1 MGKIYNDLEQK
12 GEEKV
17 NNNINSLLSVGG
29 IIEGWD
35 GVRFRDDEINR
46 IYNIMDKVDFRTV
59 LLVGDYGS
67 GKRTIIEGYVNKLNK
82 NARVDKV
89 IEIDFNSILQKTRN
103 GDDFGKIIE
112 DVFNAACHT
121 EDEAITIVMHSLG
134 HLLNL
139 NCFGNA
145 GFSFVNNL
153 VKAIEEDNLRIIATA
168 TTSEYSDIENMFKR
182 VLDYFTVI
190 KLKDIT
196 KDEASQILDE
206 TLDFY
211 AGCYDMTFPQNTS
224 EIICNNADK
233 YIKDRVFPWKSE
245 NLLEEVCA
253 SISNKYRPADER
265 LIKLTEESHK
275 LKMQL
280 NDALEANDYNKCEE
294 INKKLGE
301 NFEKFQKLGE
311 EYFPTIEVTEEDI
324 LEALGEIL
332 GVQMTKL
339 DEDKTKFLREMP
351 DEIKKYVIG
360 QDSAVDTIVK
370 NIRRNQLGLR
380 KTGHSAGNFMFIGST
395 GVGKTYLAKRLAK
408 YLYGSEDNL
417 LRLDMSEF
425 QAEIDVSK
433 LLGSAP
439 GYVGY
444 KESGLLVKGL
454 AKNGETVVLFD
465 EIEKAH
471 PKIYD
476 VLLQLLDEGFVTGS
490 DGKKVDATKA
500 LIIFTSNI
508 GVKEAQS
515 MSSPLGFTSNID
527 EKRSAKKEEIIR
539 KALKKRFSPEFL
551 NRLDNICYF
560 NSLSRD
566 TLKSILQNE
575 LAESNVNIKA
585 ITGKVIKL
593 SPEVENWI
601 IDKVEK
607 EDNGAR
613 PIIRI
618 IQQYIEETISD
629 MVINDSP
636 VLKLKRKYLIAQLK
650 DDNVVVEDDVNAV
663 DNHIVDLGDSDEL
676 EVKKKT
682 IILK

>member
-1 MGKIYNDLEQK
+1 MGKIYDLEQK
-12 GEEKV
+12 GEENV
-17 NNNINSLLSVGG
+17 NPNLDNLISVGS
-29 IIEGWD
+29 IIEGWN
-35 GVRFRDDEINR
+35 GVWFRDNEINR
-46 IYNIMDKVDFRTV
+46 VYNIMDKSELRAV

-67 GKRTIIEGYVNKLNK
+67 GKRTIIEGYAQKLVD
-82 NARVDKV
+82 NARIDKV
-89 IEIDFNSILQKTRN
+89 IEVNFSDILQKARSN
-103 GDDFGKIIE
+103 DFGQIIE
-112 DVFNAACHT
+112 DVFNTACNT
-121 EDEAITIVMHSLG
+121 EDIPITLVLNNLG

-153 VKAIEEDNLRIIATA
+153 IKAIEEDDLRIIGTV
-168 TTSEYSDIENMFKR
+168 TTDEFKDIENMFKK

-190 KLKDIT
+190 KLTELT
-196 KDEASQILDE
+196 KDETTQILE
-206 TLDFY
+206 NELDYFR
-211 AGCYDMTFPQNTS
+211 GCYDMTFPDNVC

-233 YIKDRVFPWKSE
+233 YIKDKSFPGKAE
-245 NLLEEVCA
+245 NLFDEICA
-253 SISNKYRPADER
+253 GISNKYRPADER
-265 LIKLTEESHK
+265 LIKLTESTK
-275 LKMQL
+275 QLKEEL
-280 NDALEANDYNKCEE
+280 GKALEANDYNKCEE
-294 INKKLGE
+294 INRQLGE
-301 NFEKFQKLGE
+301 NFEKYRQLGE
-311 EYFPTIEVTEEDI
+311 EYFPTINVTEEDL
-324 LEALGEIL
+324 LEALGNIL
-332 GVQMTKL
+332 DIQMTKL

-360 QDSAVDTIVK
+360 QDQAVDTIVK

-380 KTGHSAGNFMFIGST
+380 KTSHSAGNFMFIGST
-395 GVGKTYLAKRLAK
+395 GVGKTYLAKQLAK

-515 MSSPLGFTSNID
+515 MASPLGFSTNVD
-527 EKRSAKKEEIIR
+527 EKKNAKKEEIIR

-560 NSLSRD
+560 NSLSKE
-566 TLKSILQNE
+566 TLASILQKE
-575 LAESNVNIKA
+575 LSESNVNIKA
-585 ITGKVIKL
+585 ITGKIVEL
-593 SPEVENWI
+593 SPDVEDWI
-601 IDKVEK
+601 LDKVEK

-618 IQQYIEETISD
+618 IQQYIEEVITD
-629 MVINDSP
+629 MVIEGSEALETDNPS
-636 VLKLKRKYLIAQLK
+636 LMAYLE
-650 DDNVVVEDDVNAV
+650 DDN
-663 DNHIVDLGDSDEL
+663 IVLR
-676 EVKKKT
+676 
-682 IILK
+682 

>member
-1 MGKIYNDLEQK
+1 MGEIYTDIKQNN
-12 GEEKV
+12 EESEDKV
-17 NNNINSLLSVGG
+17 LNTLLSVGS
-29 IIEGWD
+29 IVEGLNCIK
-35 GVRFRDDEINR
+35 FRDNEINR
-46 IYNIMDKVDFRTV
+46 VYNIMSKSEFRTV

-67 GKRTIIEGYVNKLNK
+67 GRRSIIEGYVNKLYNNVK
-82 NARVDKV
+82 ADKV
-89 IEIDFNSILQKTRN
+89 IEIDFNGILQKTRSA
-103 GDDFGKIIE
+103 DFSQIVE
-112 DVFNAACHT
+112 DLFNAAT
-121 EDEAITIVMHSLG
+121 HSENYEVTLVLNNLG

-139 NCFGNA
+139 NCYGNA

-153 VKAIEEDNLRIIATA
+153 VKAIEEENMKVIATV
-168 TTSEYSDIENMFKR
+168 TTDEYKDIENMFRR
-182 VLDYFTVI
+182 VLDFFTVI
-190 KLKDIT
+190 KLNTLT
-196 KDEASQILDE
+196 KDETAEILKNDLE
-206 TLDFY
+206 FFE
-211 AGCYDMTFPQNTS
+211 GCYDMSFPKNVC
-224 EIICNNADK
+224 ELICNNADK
-233 YIKDRVFPWKSE
+233 YIKDRAFPRKAE
-245 NLLEEVCA
+245 NLMDEVCA

-265 LIKLTEESHK
+265 LVKLTENTRK
-275 LKMQL
+275 LK
-280 NDALEANDYNKCEE
+280 NDLAEAFEENDYKKCEE
-294 INKKLGE
+294 INKKLSE
-301 NFEKFQKLGE
+301 NFEEYRKLGE
-311 EYFPTIEVTEEDI
+311 EFFPTINVTEEDI

-332 GVQMTKL
+332 NIQMSRL

-360 QDSAVDTIVK
+360 QDKAVDTIVK

-380 KTGHSAGNFMFIGST
+380 KTSHSAGNFMFIGTT

-408 YLYGSEDNL
+408 YLYGSEDDL

-425 QAEIDVSK
+425 QSEIDVSK

-454 AKNGETVVLFD
+454 AKKGETVVLFD

-508 GVKEAQS
+508 GVKEAQK
-515 MSSPLGFTSNID
+515 MAAPLGFTSDVD
-527 EKRSAKKEEIIR
+527 EKKSAKKEEIIR
-539 KALKKRFSPEFL
+539 KALKNRFSPEFL

-566 TLKSILQNE
+566 TLKSILQKE
-575 LAESNVNIKA
+575 LDESNINIKTV
-585 ITGKVIKL
+585 TGKTVKL
-593 SPEVENWI
+593 SPEVEEWI
-601 IDKVEK
+601 LDKVEK

-618 IQQYIEETISD
+618 IQQYIEENITD
-629 MVINDSP
+629 MVINDDP
-636 VLKLKRKYLIAQLK
+636 ALKLKRKALIARL
-650 DDNVVVEDDVNAV
+650 EDD
-663 DNHIVDLGDSDEL
+663 
-676 EVKKKT
+676 K

>member
-1 MGKIYNDLEQK
+1 MGKIYNEVDQK
-12 GEEKV
+12 EEKTVDKV
-17 NNNINSLLSVGG
+17 NESLLSIGTVV
-29 IIEGWD
+29 EGVD
-35 GVRFRDDEINR
+35 CIKYRDNEINR
-46 IYNIMDKVDFRTV
+46 IYNIMSKSDRRTV
-59 LLVGDYGS
+59 MLVGDYGS
-67 GKRTIIEGYVNKLNK
+67 GKRSVIEGYVNKLDENV
-82 NARVDKV
+82 RPDMVV
-89 IEIDFNSILQKTRN
+89 SIDFNDIIQKARTSDFTQII
-103 GDDFGKIIE
+103 DDIFYVASHNE
-112 DVFNAACHT
+112 EF
-121 EDEAITIVMHSLG
+121 EITLVLNNLG

-139 NCFGNA
+139 NCYGNA
-145 GFSFVNNL
+145 GFTFVNNL
-153 VKAIEEDNLRIIATA
+153 IQVIEEDDLKVIATVTTNEYKAIED
-168 TTSEYSDIENMFKR
+168 MFQK

-190 KLKDIT
+190 KLTDLT
-196 KDEASQILDE
+196 KDESAEILHDDI
-206 TLDFY
+206 DFY
-211 AGCYDMTFPQNTS
+211 EGCYDMKFPDNVC

-233 YIKDRVFPWKSE
+233 YIKDKSFPGKAE
-245 NLLEEVCA
+245 DLMDEVCA

-265 LIKLTEESHK
+265 LVQLTKSTKK
-275 LKMQL
+275 LKEEMSE
-280 NDALEANDYNKCEE
+280 AMVANDYAKCEE
-294 INKKLGE
+294 INKQLEQNYDGFK
-301 NFEKFQKLGE
+301 KLGE
-311 EYFPTIEVTEEDI
+311 ETFPTIHATEQDI

-332 GVQMTKL
+332 DVQMSKL

-360 QDSAVDTIVK
+360 QDEAVDTIVK

-380 KTGHSAGNFMFIGST
+380 KTSHSAGNFMFIGST
-395 GVGKTYLAKRLAK
+395 GVGKTYLAKQLAK

-454 AKNGETVVLFD
+454 AKKGETVVLFD

-508 GVKEAQS
+508 GVKEAQK
-515 MSSPLGFTSNID
+515 MANPLGFSNNVD
-527 EKRSAKKEEIIR
+527 AKRNEKKEEIIR
-539 KALKKRFSPEFL
+539 KALKNRFSPEFL

-560 NSLSRD
+560 NPLSED
-566 TLKSILQNE
+566 TLKSILQKE
-575 LAESNVNIKA
+575 LDESNVNIKG
-585 ITGKVIKL
+585 ITGKTITL
-593 SPEVENWI
+593 SPEVEEWI
-601 IDKVEK
+601 LDKVEK

-618 IQQYIEETISD
+618 IQQNIEETISD
-629 MVINDSP
+629 MVINDDP
-636 VLKLKRKYLIAQLK
+636 AIKNEDTTTLTAVLEDDKIVLK
-650 DDNVVVEDDVNAV
+650 
-663 DNHIVDLGDSDEL
+663 
-676 EVKKKT
+676 
-682 IILK
+682 

>member
-1 MGKIYNDLEQK
+1 MGDIYTDINQNDEQT
-12 GEEKV
+12 V
-17 NNNINSLLSVGG
+17 NPIPEILLSVGNVL
-29 IIEGWD
+29 EGSEY
-35 GVRFRDDEINR
+35 VRFRENEVNR
-46 IYNIMDKVDFRTV
+46 LYNIMSKTDFRTV

-67 GKRTIIEGYVNKLNK
+67 GKRCIIEGYVHLLER
-82 NARVDKV
+82 NARPEKV
-89 IEIDFNSILQKTRN
+89 IEVDFNRILQKSRT
-103 GDDFGKIIE
+103 GDFGQIIE
-112 DVFNAACHT
+112 DVFYSAAHS
-121 EDEAITIVMHSLG
+121 EDDDIILVLNNLG

-139 NCFGNA
+139 NCYGNA

-153 VKAIEEDNLRIIATA
+153 VNAIENGNIKLIATA
-168 TTSEYSDIENMFKR
+168 TTDEYKSIEDMFRR
-182 VLDYFTVI
+182 VLDFFTI
-190 KLKDIT
+190 MKINTLT
-196 KDEASQILDE
+196 KDESAQILEED
-206 TLDFY
+206 LGFFR
-211 AGCYDMTFPQNTS
+211 GVYDMTFPDNVC

-233 YIKDRVFPWKSE
+233 YIKDRVFPGKAE
-245 NLLEEVCA
+245 NLFDEVCA
-253 SISNKYRPADER
+253 TISNKYRPTDER
-265 LIKLTEESHK
+265 IIHLTESTKK
-275 LKMQL
+275 LRGELKE
-280 NDALEANDYNKCEE
+280 ALVNNDYAKCEE
-294 INKKLGE
+294 INRQLNE
-301 NFEKFQKLGE
+301 NFEAYRQLGDE
-311 EYFPTIEVTEEDI
+311 NFPTIDVTEEDI
-324 LEALGEIL
+324 LEALGNIL
-332 GVQMTKL
+332 DIQMSKL

-360 QDSAVDTIVK
+360 QDNAVDTIVK

-380 KTGHSAGNFMFIGST
+380 KTSHSAGNFMFIGST
-395 GVGKTYLAKRLAK
+395 GVGKTYLAKQLAK
-408 YLYGSEDNL
+408 YLYGSEDDF

-454 AKNGETVVLFD
+454 AKKGETVVLFD

-515 MSSPLGFTSNID
+515 MASPLGFTTNAEEKKNI
-527 EKRSAKKEEIIR
+527 KKEEIIR

-560 NSLSRD
+560 NSLSKD
-566 TLKSILQNE
+566 TLKSILKKE
-575 LAESNVNIKA
+575 MDESNVNIKA
-585 ITGKVIKL
+585 ITGKSIIL
-593 SPEVENWI
+593 SPEVEEWI
-601 IDKVEK
+601 LDKVEK

-618 IQQYIEETISD
+618 IQQYIEEVICD
-629 MVINDSP
+629 MVINGDP
-636 VLKLKRKYLIAQLK
+636 ILTQEKDILEAKLNNDEIVL
-650 DDNVVVEDDVNAV
+650 E
-663 DNHIVDLGDSDEL
+663 
-676 EVKKKT
+676 
-682 IILK
+682 

>member
-1 MGKIYNDLEQK
+1 MGKIYNDLVEQK
-12 GEEKV
+12 SEENMDK
-17 NNNINSLLSVGG
+17 SLENLLEVGSFV
-29 IIEGWD
+29 ESWD
-35 GVRFRDDEINR
+35 KVRFRENEVNR
-46 IYNIMDKVDFRTV
+46 IYNIMDKVEGRAV
-59 LLVGDYGS
+59 LLVGDYGC
-67 GKRTIIEGYVNKLNK
+67 GKSTIIEGYVKKLED
-82 NARVDKV
+82 NARIDKV
-89 IEIDFNSILQKTRN
+89 VDIDFNSIIQRARN
-103 GDDFGKIIE
+103 NDFTQVIE
-112 DVFNAACHT
+112 DVFNSACHNQDAPVT
-121 EDEAITIVMHSLG
+121 LVMRNLG

-139 NCFGNA
+139 NCFANV
-145 GFSFVNNL
+145 GFSFVNNII
-153 VKAIEEDNLRIIATA
+153 KAIEEDNLRIIATA
-168 TTSEYSDIENMFKR
+168 TTDEYKEIENTFKR
-182 VLDYFTVI
+182 ILDYFIVM
-190 KLKDIT
+190 KLKELT
-196 KDEASQILDE
+196 KDETAQILEDE
-206 TLDFY
+206 VDFFQ
-211 AGCYDMTFPQNTS
+211 GCYDMKLPGNTF
-224 EIICNNADK
+224 EIICNSADK
-233 YIKDRVFPWKSE
+233 YIKDRVFPAKAES
-245 NLLEEVCA
+245 LLDEVCA
-253 SISNKYRPADER
+253 NIANKYRPADER
-265 LIKLTEESHK
+265 LIKLTQNTKK
-275 LKMQL
+275 LKEEL
-280 NDALEANDYNKCEE
+280 SDALLENDYPKCDE
-294 INKKLGE
+294 INKQLSE
-301 NFEKFQKLGE
+301 NFRQFKALGD

-324 LEALGEIL
+324 LEALGGIL
-332 GVQMTKL
+332 DVQMTKL
-339 DEDKTKFLREMP
+339 DKDKTKFLREMP
-351 DEIKKYVIG
+351 GEIKKYVIG

-380 KTGHSAGNFMFIGST
+380 KTSHSAGNFMFIGST

-425 QAEIDVSK
+425 QSEIDVSK

-454 AKNGETVVLFD
+454 SKNGETVVLFD

-515 MSSPLGFTSNID
+515 MSSPLGFSSNAS
-527 EKRSAKKEEIIR
+527 EKKSTKKEEIIR

-566 TLKSILQNE
+566 TLKTILDKE

-585 ITGKVIKL
+585 ITGKYIKL
-593 SPEVENWI
+593 SPEVEDWI
-601 IDKVEK
+601 LEKVEK

-613 PIIRI
+613 PIIRF

-629 MVINDSP
+629 MVINDDP
-636 VLKLKRKYLIAQLK
+636 VLKLKRKYLIAK
-650 DDNVVVEDDVNAV
+650 MDDDKIVVGDDNKDV
-663 DNHIVDLGDSDEL
+663 GDSDAPVEN
-676 EVKKKT
+676 KRT